1 MQDSKFEKMTT
12 EELKK
17 RVKLTKVVTTALG
30 TMLLLL
36 FVMGIFTFDKTK
48 SLFAVPFGLLPI
60 VIINIGNIRQLNKEL
75 ETRKA
80 E

>member
-1 MQDSKFEKMTT
+1 MQDSKFENMST
-12 EELKK
+12 EELQK
-17 RVKLTKVVTTALG
+17 RVKVTKVVTATLG
-30 TMLLLL
+30 TMLMLL

-60 VIINIGNIRQLNKEL
+60 VIINIGNIRQINKEL
-75 ETRKA
+75 ESRKA